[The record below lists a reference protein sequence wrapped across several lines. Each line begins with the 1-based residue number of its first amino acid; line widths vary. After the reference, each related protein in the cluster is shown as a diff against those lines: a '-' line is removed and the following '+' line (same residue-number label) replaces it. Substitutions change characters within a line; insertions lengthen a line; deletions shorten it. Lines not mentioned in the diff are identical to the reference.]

1 MGKRKTKLTS
11 SFFCGYNSFM
21 SKKEKNKNPNRKS
34 PLIRVISI
42 ISILLAIALIIKVIK
57 IDILPLNFE
66 ITILGAVLLLTLILF
81 IFYNFTSHSKIA
93 RVFGGFMIIVVT
105 LSYGLG
111 YFYLYK
117 TAGMLSTISTSS
129 SGSGTKLGSLSD
141 EMTNNVSVIVMKSS
155 NYSSLKDL
163 SGKKI
168 GTTSELDTKSTEK
181 CLTDIKKSIDFD
193 QEDYPNYNQEM
204 TDLYDGRIDG
214 VILDE
219 SSRGIVY
226 EQFLNIS
233 QVTKVVHTTSYKA
246 PREHAIV
253 DSKHPVDVT
262 KDPFT
267 IYFSGNDS
275 FGNIQETGRT
285 DFNMLVTVNPKTHRI
300 LMTSIPRDYY
310 VPVAC
315 AEDAADGCLDGQK
328 DKLTHTGLYGVQTT
342 INTIEDFMD
351 VDINY
356 YVRVNF
362 SSLTN
367 IVDAIGG
374 VDVTVGKGLAVDQ
387 FYTDDTIGGVVEGE
401 NHLDGQKALAY
412 ARERYAYED
421 GDLQRVK
428 NQQQVL
434 KAIIKKVKSP
444 SMLLK
449 YASLIDAIG
458 SAIETNMPSSSIT
471 NFVKFQ
477 LASNS
482 SWKFESYPMVGDT
495 GMEFSPSLGDT
506 ASVTYQ
512 DRGSIETAHD
522 KIEAILNGENASS
535 VKDKAKQL
543 DDSDGTG
550 DDDSQAQTG
559 TGSYQDYTQSAET
572 YVPDDSQDSS
582 YEDQTTYD
590 DSSYNQGYDD
600 SYSDYG
606 YGEY

>member
-1 MGKRKTKLTS
+1 
-11 SFFCGYNSFM
+11 M

-181 CLTDIKKSIDFD
+181 SLEDIKKTIDFD
-193 QEDYPNYNQEM
+193 QEDYPNYYQEM
-204 TDLYDGRIDG
+204 TDLYDGTIDA
-214 VILDE
+214 VVLDE
-219 SSRGIVY
+219 SSRGLVY
-226 EQFLNIS
+226 DIDQFQDIS
-233 QVTKVVHTTSYKA
+233 QVTKVVHTTSYKT

-267 IYFSGNDS
+267 IYFSGNDA

-285 DFNMLVTVNPKTHRI
+285 DSNMLVTVNPKSHRI

-315 AEDAADGCLDGQK
+315 AEDAADGCPDGQK

-342 INTIEDFMD
+342 ISTIEDFMD
-351 VDINY
+351 IDINY

-374 VDVTVGKGLAVDQ
+374 VDVNVGQGLAVDQ
-387 FYTDDTIGGVVEGE
+387 FYTDGTAGGVVEGE

-421 GDLQRVK
+421 GDMQRVK
-428 NQQQVL
+428 NQEQVL

-444 SMLLK
+444 SMLLN
-449 YASLIDAIG
+449 YTSLIDAIG

-482 SWKFESYPMVGDT
+482 DWKFESYPMIGDT

-512 DRGSIETAHD
+512 DKGCIQTAHD
-522 KIEAILNGENASS
+522 KITAIINGEKASS

-543 DDSDGTG
+543 DNSDGTG

-590 DSSYNQGYDD
+590 DSSSNQGYDD

>member
-1 MGKRKTKLTS
+1 
-11 SFFCGYNSFM
+11 M

-155 NYSSLKDL
+155 NYNSLKDL

-168 GTTSELDTKSTEK
+168 GTTSELDAKSTEK

-275 FGNIQETGRT
+275 FGDIQETSRT
-285 DFNMLVTVNPKTHRI
+285 DSNMLVTVNPKTHRI

-550 DDDSQAQTG
+550 DDDNQAQTG

>member
-1 MGKRKTKLTS
+1 
-11 SFFCGYNSFM
+11 M
-21 SKKEKNKNPNRKS
+21 SKKERNKNPNRKS

-42 ISILLAIALIIKVIK
+42 ISILLSIALIIKVIK

-155 NYSSLKDL
+155 NYNSLKDL

-168 GTTSELDTKSTEK
+168 GTTSELDAKSTEK

-275 FGNIQETGRT
+275 FGDIQETSRT
-285 DFNMLVTVNPKTHRI
+285 DSNMLVTVNPKTHRI

-315 AEDAADGCLDGQK
+315 AEDAADGCPDGQK

-495 GMEFSPSLGDT
+495 GMEFSPSLGDI

-543 DDSDGTG
+543 DDSDVTG

>member
-1 MGKRKTKLTS
+1 
-11 SFFCGYNSFM
+11 M

-168 GTTSELDTKSTEK
+168 GTTSELDAKSTEK

-219 SSRGIVY
+219 SSRGVVY

-275 FGNIQETGRT
+275 FGDIQETSRT
-285 DFNMLVTVNPKTHRI
+285 DSNMLVTVNPKTHRI

-315 AEDAADGCLDGQK
+315 AEDAVDGCPDGQK

-543 DDSDGTG
+543 DDSDVTG

-559 TGSYQDYTQSAET
+559 TGSYQDYTQSAEI

>member
-1 MGKRKTKLTS
+1 
-11 SFFCGYNSFM
+11 M

-155 NYSSLKDL
+155 NYNSLKDL

-168 GTTSELDTKSTEK
+168 GTTSELDAKSTEK

-226 EQFLNIS
+226 EQILNIS

-275 FGNIQETGRT
+275 FGDIQETSRT
-285 DFNMLVTVNPKTHRI
+285 DSNMLVTVNPKTHRI

-315 AEDAADGCLDGQK
+315 AEDAADGCPDGQK

-543 DDSDGTG
+543 DDSDVTG

>member
-1 MGKRKTKLTS
+1 
-11 SFFCGYNSFM
+11 M
-21 SKKEKNKNPNRKS
+21 SKKKKNKNPNRKS

-111 YFYLYK
+111 YFSLYK

-155 NYSSLKDL
+155 NYNSLKDL

-168 GTTSELDTKSTEK
+168 GTTSKLDAKSTEK

-275 FGNIQETGRT
+275 FGDIQETSRT
-285 DFNMLVTVNPKTHRI
+285 DSNMLVTVNPKTHRI

-550 DDDSQAQTG
+550 DDDNQAQTG

>member
-1 MGKRKTKLTS
+1 
-11 SFFCGYNSFM
+11 M

-155 NYSSLKDL
+155 NYNSLKDL

-168 GTTSELDTKSTEK
+168 GTTSKLDAKSTEK

-275 FGNIQETGRT
+275 FGDIQETSRT
-285 DFNMLVTVNPKTHRI
+285 DSNMLVTVNPKTHRI

-315 AEDAADGCLDGQK
+315 AEDAADGCTDGQK

-458 SAIETNMPSSSIT
+458 SAIETNMTSSSIT

-543 DDSDGTG
+543 DDSDVTG

>member
-1 MGKRKTKLTS
+1 
-11 SFFCGYNSFM
+11 M
-21 SKKEKNKNPNRKS
+21 SKKKKNKNPNRKS

-155 NYSSLKDL
+155 NYNSLKDL

-168 GTTSELDTKSTEK
+168 GTTSKLDAKSTEK

-275 FGNIQETGRT
+275 FGDIQETSRT
-285 DFNMLVTVNPKTHRI
+285 DSNMLVTVNPKTHRI

-550 DDDSQAQTG
+550 DDDNQAQTG

>member
-1 MGKRKTKLTS
+1 
-11 SFFCGYNSFM
+11 M

-155 NYSSLKDL
+155 NYNSLKDL

-168 GTTSELDTKSTEK
+168 GTTSELDAKSTEK

-275 FGNIQETGRT
+275 FGDIQETSRT
-285 DFNMLVTVNPKTHRI
+285 DSNMLVTVNPKTHRI

-315 AEDAADGCLDGQK
+315 AEDAADGCPDGQK

-543 DDSDGTG
+543 DDSDVTG

>member
-1 MGKRKTKLTS
+1 
-11 SFFCGYNSFM
+11 M

-155 NYSSLKDL
+155 NYNSLKDL

-168 GTTSELDTKSTEK
+168 GTTSELDAKSTEK

-214 VILDE
+214 VILHE

-275 FGNIQETGRT
+275 FGDIQETGRT
-285 DFNMLVTVNPKTHRI
+285 DSNMLVTVNPKTHRI

-315 AEDAADGCLDGQK
+315 AEDAADGCPDGQK

-543 DDSDGTG
+543 DDSDVTG

>member
-1 MGKRKTKLTS
+1 
-11 SFFCGYNSFM
+11 M
-21 SKKEKNKNPNRKS
+21 SKKKKNKNPNRKS
-34 PLIRVISI
+34 TLIRVISI

-155 NYSSLKDL
+155 NYNSLKDL

-168 GTTSELDTKSTEK
+168 GTTSKLDAKSTEK

-214 VILDE
+214 VILYE

-275 FGNIQETGRT
+275 FGDIQETSRT
-285 DFNMLVTVNPKTHRI
+285 DSNMLVTVNPKTHRI

-550 DDDSQAQTG
+550 DDDNQAQTG

>member
-1 MGKRKTKLTS
+1 
-11 SFFCGYNSFM
+11 M

-155 NYSSLKDL
+155 NYNSLKDL

-168 GTTSELDTKSTEK
+168 GTTSELDAKSTEK

-275 FGNIQETGRT
+275 FGDIQETSRT
-285 DFNMLVTVNPKTHRI
+285 DSNMLVTVNPKTHRI

-315 AEDAADGCLDGQK
+315 AEDAADGCPDGQK

-550 DDDSQAQTG
+550 DDDNQAQTG

>member
-1 MGKRKTKLTS
+1 
-11 SFFCGYNSFM
+11 M

-155 NYSSLKDL
+155 NYNSLKDL

-168 GTTSELDTKSTEK
+168 GTTSELDAKSTEK

-275 FGNIQETGRT
+275 FGDIQETSRT
-285 DFNMLVTVNPKTHRI
+285 DSNMLVTVNPKTHRI

-315 AEDAADGCLDGQK
+315 AEDAADGCPDGQK

-543 DDSDGTG
+543 DDSDVTG

-572 YVPDDSQDSS
+572 YVPYDSQDSS

>member
-1 MGKRKTKLTS
+1 
-11 SFFCGYNSFM
+11 M

-117 TAGMLSTISTSS
+117 MAGMLSTISTSS

-168 GTTSELDTKSTEK
+168 GTTSELDAKSTEK

-275 FGNIQETGRT
+275 FGDIQETGRT
-285 DFNMLVTVNPKTHRI
+285 DSNMLVTVNPKTHRI

-315 AEDAADGCLDGQK
+315 AEDAADGCPDGQK

-506 ASVTYQ
+506 VSVTYQ

-543 DDSDGTG
+543 DDSDVTG
-550 DDDSQAQTG
+550 DDDSQSQTG

>member
-1 MGKRKTKLTS
+1 
-11 SFFCGYNSFM
+11 M

-181 CLTDIKKSIDFD
+181 SLEDIKKTIDFD
-193 QEDYPNYNQEM
+193 QEDYPNYYQEM
-204 TDLYDGRIDG
+204 TDLYDGTIDA
-214 VILDE
+214 VVLDE
-219 SSRGIVY
+219 SSRGLVY
-226 EQFLNIS
+226 DIDQFQDIS
-233 QVTKVVHTTSYKA
+233 QVTKVVHTTSYKT

-267 IYFSGNDS
+267 IYFSGNDA

-285 DFNMLVTVNPKTHRI
+285 DSNMLVTVNPKSHRI

-315 AEDAADGCLDGQK
+315 AEDAADGCPDGQK

-342 INTIEDFMD
+342 ISTIEDFMD
-351 VDINY
+351 IDINY
-356 YVRVNF
+356 YVRLNF

-374 VDVTVGKGLAVDQ
+374 VDVNVGQGLAVDQ
-387 FYTDDTIGGVVEGE
+387 FYTDGTVGGVVEGE

-421 GDLQRVK
+421 GDMQRVK

-444 SMLLK
+444 SMLLN
-449 YASLIDAIG
+449 YTSLIDAIG

-482 SWKFESYPMVGDT
+482 DWKFESYPMIGDT

-522 KIEAILNGENASS
+522 KITAIINGEKASS

-543 DDSDGTG
+543 DNSDGTG

-590 DSSYNQGYDD
+590 DSSSNQGYDD

>member
-1 MGKRKTKLTS
+1 
-11 SFFCGYNSFM
+11 M
-21 SKKEKNKNPNRKS
+21 SKKKKNKNPNRKS

-155 NYSSLKDL
+155 NYNSLKDL

-168 GTTSELDTKSTEK
+168 GTTSKLDAKSTEK

-275 FGNIQETGRT
+275 FGDIQETSRT
-285 DFNMLVTVNPKTHRI
+285 DSNMLVTVNPKTHRI

-315 AEDAADGCLDGQK
+315 AEDAADGCPDGQK

-506 ASVTYQ
+506 VSVTYQ

-543 DDSDGTG
+543 DDSDVTG
-550 DDDSQAQTG
+550 DDDNQAQTG

>member
-155 NYSSLKDL
+155 NYNSLKDL

-168 GTTSELDTKSTEK
+168 GTTSELDAKSTEK

-267 IYFSGNDS
+267 IYFSANDS
-275 FGNIQETGRT
+275 FGDIQETGRT
-285 DFNMLVTVNPKTHRI
+285 DSNMLVTVNPKTHRI

-315 AEDAADGCLDGQK
+315 AEDAADGCPDGQK

-506 ASVTYQ
+506 VSVTYQ

-543 DDSDGTG
+543 DDSDVTG
-550 DDDSQAQTG
+550 DDDSQSQTG

>member
-1 MGKRKTKLTS
+1 
-11 SFFCGYNSFM
+11 M

-66 ITILGAVLLLTLILF
+66 ITILGAVLLFTLILF

-155 NYSSLKDL
+155 NYNSLKDL

-168 GTTSELDTKSTEK
+168 GTTSELDAKSTEK

-275 FGNIQETGRT
+275 FGDIQETSRT
-285 DFNMLVTVNPKTHRI
+285 DSNMLVTVNPKTHRI

-315 AEDAADGCLDGQK
+315 AEDAADGCPDGQK

-543 DDSDGTG
+543 DDSDVTG

>member
-1 MGKRKTKLTS
+1 
-11 SFFCGYNSFM
+11 M

-155 NYSSLKDL
+155 NYNSLKDL

-168 GTTSELDTKSTEK
+168 GTTSELDAKSTEK

-193 QEDYPNYNQEM
+193 QEDYPNHNQEM

-275 FGNIQETGRT
+275 FGDIQETSRT
-285 DFNMLVTVNPKTHRI
+285 DSNMLVTVNPKTHRI

-315 AEDAADGCLDGQK
+315 AEDAADGCPDGQK

-543 DDSDGTG
+543 DDSDVTG

>member
-1 MGKRKTKLTS
+1 
-11 SFFCGYNSFM
+11 M

-155 NYSSLKDL
+155 NYNSLKDL

-168 GTTSELDTKSTEK
+168 GTTSKLDAKSTEK

-275 FGNIQETGRT
+275 FGDIQETSRT
-285 DFNMLVTVNPKTHRI
+285 DSNMLVTVNPKTHRI

-315 AEDAADGCLDGQK
+315 AEDAADGCPDGQK

-543 DDSDGTG
+543 DDSDVTG

>member
-1 MGKRKTKLTS
+1 
-11 SFFCGYNSFM
+11 M

-285 DFNMLVTVNPKTHRI
+285 DSNMLVTVNPKTHRI

-506 ASVTYQ
+506 VSVTYQ

-543 DDSDGTG
+543 DDSDVTG

>member
-1 MGKRKTKLTS
+1 
-11 SFFCGYNSFM
+11 M

-181 CLTDIKKSIDFD
+181 SLDDIKKMIDFD
-193 QEDYPNYNQEM
+193 QEDYPNYYQEM
-204 TDLYDGRIDG
+204 TDLYDGTIDA
-214 VILDE
+214 VVLDE
-219 SSRGIVY
+219 SSRGLVY
-226 EQFLNIS
+226 DIDQFQDIS
-233 QVTKVVHTTSYKA
+233 QVTKVVHTTSYKT

-267 IYFSGNDS
+267 IYFSGNDA

-285 DFNMLVTVNPKTHRI
+285 DSNMLVTVNPKSHRI

-315 AEDAADGCLDGQK
+315 AEDAADGCPDGQK

-342 INTIEDFMD
+342 ISTIEDFMD
-351 VDINY
+351 IDINY

-374 VDVTVGKGLAVDQ
+374 VDVNVGQGLAVDQ
-387 FYTDDTIGGVVEGE
+387 FYTDGTVGGVVEGE

-421 GDLQRVK
+421 GDMQRVK
-428 NQQQVL
+428 NQEQVL

-444 SMLLK
+444 SMLLN
-449 YASLIDAIG
+449 YTSLIDAIG

-482 SWKFESYPMVGDT
+482 DWKFESYPMIGDT

-512 DRGSIETAHD
+512 DKGCIQTAHD
-522 KIEAILNGENASS
+522 KITAIINGEKASS

-543 DDSDGTG
+543 DNSDGTG

-590 DSSYNQGYDD
+590 DSSSNQGYDD

>member
-1 MGKRKTKLTS
+1 
-11 SFFCGYNSFM
+11 M

-155 NYSSLKDL
+155 NYNSLKDL

-168 GTTSELDTKSTEK
+168 GTTSELDAKSTEK

-275 FGNIQETGRT
+275 FGDIQETSRT
-285 DFNMLVTVNPKTHRI
+285 DSNMLVTVNPKTHRI

-315 AEDAADGCLDGQK
+315 AEDAADGCPDGQK

-543 DDSDGTG
+543 DDSDVTG

-572 YVPDDSQDSS
+572 YVQDDSQDSS

>member
-1 MGKRKTKLTS
+1 
-11 SFFCGYNSFM
+11 M

-155 NYSSLKDL
+155 NYNSLKEL

-168 GTTSELDTKSTEK
+168 GTTSELDAKSTEK

-275 FGNIQETGRT
+275 FGDIQETSRT
-285 DFNMLVTVNPKTHRI
+285 DSNMLVTVNPKTHRI

-315 AEDAADGCLDGQK
+315 AEDAADGCPDGQK

-458 SAIETNMPSSSIT
+458 SAIETNMPSSFIT

-506 ASVTYQ
+506 VSVTYQ

-543 DDSDGTG
+543 DDSDVTG
-550 DDDSQAQTG
+550 DDDSQSQTG

>member
-1 MGKRKTKLTS
+1 
-11 SFFCGYNSFM
+11 M

-155 NYSSLKDL
+155 NYNSLKDL

-168 GTTSELDTKSTEK
+168 GTTSELDAKSTEK

-275 FGNIQETGRT
+275 FGDIQETSRT
-285 DFNMLVTVNPKTHRI
+285 DSNMLVTVNPKTHRI

-315 AEDAADGCLDGQK
+315 AEDAADGCPDGQK

-495 GMEFSPSLGDT
+495 GMEFSLSLGDT

-543 DDSDGTG
+543 DDSDVTG

>member
-1 MGKRKTKLTS
+1 
-11 SFFCGYNSFM
+11 M

-285 DFNMLVTVNPKTHRI
+285 DSNMLVTVNPKTHRI

-590 DSSYNQGYDD
+590 DSSSNQGYDD

>member
-1 MGKRKTKLTS
+1 
-11 SFFCGYNSFM
+11 M

-155 NYSSLKDL
+155 NYNSLKDL

-168 GTTSELDTKSTEK
+168 GTTSELDAKSTEK

-275 FGNIQETGRT
+275 FGDIQETGRT
-285 DFNMLVTVNPKTHRI
+285 DSNMLVTVNPKTHRI

-543 DDSDGTG
+543 DDSDVTG

>member
-1 MGKRKTKLTS
+1 
-11 SFFCGYNSFM
+11 M

-155 NYSSLKDL
+155 NYNSLKDL

-168 GTTSELDTKSTEK
+168 GTTSELDAKSTEK

-275 FGNIQETGRT
+275 FGDIQETSRT
-285 DFNMLVTVNPKTHRI
+285 DSNMLVTVNPKTHRI

-315 AEDAADGCLDGQK
+315 AEDAADGCPDGQK

-506 ASVTYQ
+506 GSVTYQ

-543 DDSDGTG
+543 DDSDVTG

>member
-1 MGKRKTKLTS
+1 
-11 SFFCGYNSFM
+11 M

-181 CLTDIKKSIDFD
+181 SLEDIKKMIDFD
-193 QEDYPNYNQEM
+193 QEDYPNYYQEM
-204 TDLYDGRIDG
+204 TDLYDGTIDA
-214 VILDE
+214 VVLDE
-219 SSRGIVY
+219 SSRGLVY
-226 EQFLNIS
+226 DIDQFQDIS
-233 QVTKVVHTTSYKA
+233 QVTKVVHTTSYKT

-285 DFNMLVTVNPKTHRI
+285 DSNMLVTVNPKSHRI

-315 AEDAADGCLDGQK
+315 AEDATDGCPDGQK

-342 INTIEDFMD
+342 ISTIEDFMD
-351 VDINY
+351 IDINY

-374 VDVTVGKGLAVDQ
+374 VDVNVGQGLAVDQ
-387 FYTDDTIGGVVEGE
+387 FYTDGTVGGVVEGE

-421 GDLQRVK
+421 GDMQRVK

-444 SMLLK
+444 SMLLN
-449 YASLIDAIG
+449 YTSLIDAIG

-482 SWKFESYPMVGDT
+482 DWKFESYPMIGDT

-543 DDSDGTG
+543 DDSDVTG
-550 DDDSQAQTG
+550 DDDTQAQTG

-590 DSSYNQGYDD
+590 DSSSNQGYDD

>member
-1 MGKRKTKLTS
+1 
-11 SFFCGYNSFM
+11 M
-21 SKKEKNKNPNRKS
+21 SKKKKNKNPNRKS

-155 NYSSLKDL
+155 NYNSLKDL

-168 GTTSELDTKSTEK
+168 GTTSKLDAKSTEK

-275 FGNIQETGRT
+275 FGDIQETSRT
-285 DFNMLVTVNPKTHRI
+285 DSNMLVTVNPKTHRI

-315 AEDAADGCLDGQK
+315 AEDAADGCPDGQK

-550 DDDSQAQTG
+550 DDDNQAQTG

>member
-1 MGKRKTKLTS
+1 
-11 SFFCGYNSFM
+11 M

-155 NYSSLKDL
+155 NYNSLKDL

-168 GTTSELDTKSTEK
+168 GTTSELDAKSTEK

-275 FGNIQETGRT
+275 FGDIQETSRT
-285 DFNMLVTVNPKTHRI
+285 DSNMLVTVNPKTHRI

-315 AEDAADGCLDGQK
+315 AEDAADGCPDGQK

-434 KAIIKKVKSP
+434 KGIIKKVKSP

-543 DDSDGTG
+543 DDSDVTG

>member
-1 MGKRKTKLTS
+1 
-11 SFFCGYNSFM
+11 M

-181 CLTDIKKSIDFD
+181 SLEDIKKTIDFD
-193 QEDYPNYNQEM
+193 QEDYPNYYQEL
-204 TDLYDGRIDG
+204 TDLYDGTIDA
-214 VILDE
+214 VVLDE
-219 SSRGIVY
+219 SSRGLVY
-226 EQFLNIS
+226 DIDQFQDIS
-233 QVTKVVHTTSYKA
+233 QVTKVVHTTSYKT

-267 IYFSGNDS
+267 IYFSGNDA

-285 DFNMLVTVNPKTHRI
+285 DSNMLVTVNPKSHRI

-315 AEDAADGCLDGQK
+315 AEDAADGCPDGQK

-342 INTIEDFMD
+342 ISTIEDFMD
-351 VDINY
+351 IDINY

-374 VDVTVGKGLAVDQ
+374 VDVNVGQGLAVDQ
-387 FYTDDTIGGVVEGE
+387 FYTDGTVGGVVEGE

-421 GDLQRVK
+421 GDMQREK
-428 NQQQVL
+428 NQEQVL
-434 KAIIKKVKSP
+434 KAIIKKVKSS
-444 SMLLK
+444 SMLLN
-449 YASLIDAIG
+449 YTSLIDAIG

-482 SWKFESYPMVGDT
+482 DWKFESYPMIGDT

-512 DRGSIETAHD
+512 DKGCIQTAHD
-522 KIEAILNGENASS
+522 KITAIINGEKASS

-543 DDSDGTG
+543 DNSDGTG

-590 DSSYNQGYDD
+590 DSSSNQGYDD

>member
-1 MGKRKTKLTS
+1 
-11 SFFCGYNSFM
+11 M

-141 EMTNNVSVIVMKSS
+141 EMTNNVSVIVMKSL

-181 CLTDIKKSIDFD
+181 SLEDIKKTIDFD
-193 QEDYPNYNQEM
+193 QEDYPNYYQEM
-204 TDLYDGRIDG
+204 TDLYDGTIDA
-214 VILDE
+214 VVLDE
-219 SSRGIVY
+219 SSRGLVY
-226 EQFLNIS
+226 DIDQFQDIS
-233 QVTKVVHTTSYKA
+233 QVTKVVHTTSYKT

-267 IYFSGNDS
+267 IYFSGNDA

-285 DFNMLVTVNPKTHRI
+285 DSNMLVTVNPKSHRI

-315 AEDAADGCLDGQK
+315 AEDAADGCPDGQK

-342 INTIEDFMD
+342 ISTIEDFMD
-351 VDINY
+351 IDINY

-374 VDVTVGKGLAVDQ
+374 VDVNVGQGLAVDQ
-387 FYTDDTIGGVVEGE
+387 FYTDGTVGGVVEGE

-421 GDLQRVK
+421 GDMQRVK
-428 NQQQVL
+428 NQEQVL

-444 SMLLK
+444 SMLLN
-449 YASLIDAIG
+449 YTSLIDAIG

-482 SWKFESYPMVGDT
+482 DWKFESYPMIGDT

-512 DRGSIETAHD
+512 DKGCIQTAHD
-522 KIEAILNGENASS
+522 KITAIINGEKASS

-543 DDSDGTG
+543 DNSDGTG

-590 DSSYNQGYDD
+590 DSSSNQGYDD

>member
-1 MGKRKTKLTS
+1 
-11 SFFCGYNSFM
+11 M

-155 NYSSLKDL
+155 NYNSLKDL

-168 GTTSELDTKSTEK
+168 GTTSELDAKSTEK

-275 FGNIQETGRT
+275 FGDIQETSRT
-285 DFNMLVTVNPKTHRI
+285 DSNMLVTVNPKTHRI

-315 AEDAADGCLDGQK
+315 AEDAADGCPEGQK

-495 GMEFSPSLGDT
+495 GMEFSPSLGDI

-543 DDSDGTG
+543 DDSDVTG

>member
-1 MGKRKTKLTS
+1 
-11 SFFCGYNSFM
+11 M

-155 NYSSLKDL
+155 NYNSLKDL

-168 GTTSELDTKSTEK
+168 GTTSELDAKSTEK

-275 FGNIQETGRT
+275 FGDIQKTGRT
-285 DFNMLVTVNPKTHRI
+285 DSNMLVTVNPKTHRI
-300 LMTSIPRDYY
+300 LMTSITRDYY

-315 AEDAADGCLDGQK
+315 AEDAADGCPDGQK

-506 ASVTYQ
+506 VSVTYQ

-543 DDSDGTG
+543 DDSDVTG
-550 DDDSQAQTG
+550 DDDSQSQTG

>member
-1 MGKRKTKLTS
+1 
-11 SFFCGYNSFM
+11 M

-168 GTTSELDTKSTEK
+168 GTTSELDAKSTEK

-275 FGNIQETGRT
+275 FGDIQETSRT
-285 DFNMLVTVNPKTHRI
+285 DSNMLVTVNPKTHRI

-315 AEDAADGCLDGQK
+315 AEDAADGCPDGQK

-543 DDSDGTG
+543 DDSDVTG

-572 YVPDDSQDSS
+572 YVPDDSQVSS

>member
-1 MGKRKTKLTS
+1 
-11 SFFCGYNSFM
+11 M

-168 GTTSELDTKSTEK
+168 GTTSELDAKSTEK

-275 FGNIQETGRT
+275 FGDIQETSRT
-285 DFNMLVTVNPKTHRI
+285 DSNMLVTVNPKTHRI

-315 AEDAADGCLDGQK
+315 AEDAADGCPDGQK

-495 GMEFSPSLGDT
+495 EMEFSPSLGDI

-543 DDSDGTG
+543 DDSDVTG

>member
-1 MGKRKTKLTS
+1 
-11 SFFCGYNSFM
+11 M

-155 NYSSLKDL
+155 NYNSLKDL

-168 GTTSELDTKSTEK
+168 GTTSELDAKSTEK

-275 FGNIQETGRT
+275 FGDIQETSRT
-285 DFNMLVTVNPKTHRI
+285 DSNMLVTVNPKTHRI

-315 AEDAADGCLDGQK
+315 AEDAADGCPDGQK

-522 KIEAILNGENASS
+522 KIEAILNGDNASS

-543 DDSDGTG
+543 DDSDVTG

>member
-1 MGKRKTKLTS
+1 
-11 SFFCGYNSFM
+11 M
-21 SKKEKNKNPNRKS
+21 SKKKKNKNPNRKS

-155 NYSSLKDL
+155 NYNSLKDL

-168 GTTSELDTKSTEK
+168 GTTSKLDAKSTEK

-275 FGNIQETGRT
+275 FGDIQETSRT
-285 DFNMLVTVNPKTHRI
+285 DSNMLVTVNPKTHRI

-434 KAIIKKVKSP
+434 KGIIKKVKSP

-543 DDSDGTG
+543 DDSDVTG